1 MANTSVSL
9 VGLDFNTLK
18 TNLKNFLKTN
28 TAFKDVD
35 FEGSNINVLLDLLAY
50 NSYLNAYYTNMVA
63 SEMFLDTAQLRDS
76 IVSHAKELNYL
87 PRSFV
92 SAKASVNVAIT
103 PVSSAVTSVVI
114 PKYTSFTSRVG
125 SNTFSFT
132 TNETIVVTESNNGVF
147 SASLDIYEGLA
158 VSETFVVDRSNTI
171 QRFVLSNPTIDVDSI
186 NITVYEDSGQLE
198 LDYMQ
203 ATTLVGLS
211 NTSQVFFVQ
220 AAENFQYEILFGDG
234 VYGRQPKNGSSAVV
248 KYRAASGEAPNG
260 ASVFSSDGSIDGHSN
275 VSVIM
280 VSSAIGGAQ
289 AENNESIR
297 FNAPRRFQAQ
307 DRAITPSDY
316 EILLKTRFP
325 EIQAISVYGG
335 EEATPP
341 QYGKVYISV
350 DTANAEGVSVVSKN
364 NYRDYIQPRSPLT
377 ISVEFIDPEFMYVDV
392 QTTVKYNTSRTSKT
406 TGDISSAVKAAI
418 SLFSLN
424 NVEDFNSTLY
434 YSNFIKSIDSA
445 DASILGN
452 DTSLRLIKR
461 VQPSLNVDQEIDID
475 FQNEL
480 SIDPFLREETTDV
493 SYGYT
498 ITSSLFT
505 FSNVTCLLVDDSLGN
520 IYIATKDQ
528 NTVRI
533 LKKIGTVDYI
543 RGYIQLTSFN
553 ISSYQGPYVE
563 ILARTQNKDLVSKR
577 NNILTIDLNDV
588 SVTAVGVKQ

>member
-9 VGLDFNTLK
+9 VGLDFNTIK

-28 TAFKDVD
+28 TAFKDMD
-35 FEGSNINVLLDLLAY
+35 FEGSNINVLLDVLSY
-50 NSYLNAYYTNMVA
+50 NTYLNSYYTNMIA

-103 PVSSAVTSVVI
+103 PVSAAVTSIVI

-132 TNETIVVTESNNGVF
+132 TNETLVVTESNNGAF
-147 SASLDIYEGLA
+147 SASLDIFEGIA
-158 VSETFVVDRSNTI
+158 VSETFVVDRSNTV
-171 QRFVLSNPTIDVDSI
+171 QRFVLSNPTVDVDSI
-186 NITVYEDSGQLE
+186 NITVYEDSGQTE
-198 LDYMQ
+198 LDYTQ
-203 ATTLVGLS
+203 ATTLVGLA
-211 NTSQVFFVQ
+211 NTSQIFFVQ

-234 VYGRQPKNGSSAVV
+234 VYGRQPKNGSSAVI
-248 KYRAASGEAPNG
+248 KYRASSGEAPNG
-260 ASVFSSDGSIDGHSN
+260 ASVFSSDGAIDGHSN
-275 VSVIM
+275 VSVTTIT
-280 VSSAIGGAQ
+280 SASGGVQ

-341 QYGKVYISV
+341 QYGRVYISV
-350 DTANAEGVSVVSKN
+350 DTVNAEGVSVVSKN
-364 NYRDYIQPRSPLT
+364 NYKDYIQQRSPLT
-377 ISVEFIDPEFMYVDV
+377 IGVEFIDPEFTYVDV
-392 QTTVKYNTSRTSKT
+392 QTNVKYNTSRTSKT
-406 TGDISSAVKAAI
+406 TSDISSAVKAAI
-418 SLFSLN
+418 SLYSLN
-424 NVEDFNSTLY
+424 NIEDFNSTLY
-434 YSNFIKSIDSA
+434 YSNLIKSIDSS

-452 DTSLRLIKR
+452 DTTLRLIKR
-461 VQPSLNVDQEIDID
+461 IQPSLNVNQEIDID

-480 SIDPFLREETTDV
+480 DIDPFLRAESTDV

-498 ITSSLFT
+498 ISSTSFT
-505 FSNVTCLLVDDSLGN
+505 YSNTTCILIDDSLGN
-520 IYIATKDQ
+520 IFIATKDLS
-528 NTVRI
+528 TVRVLI
-533 LKKIGTVDYI
+533 KIGTVNYTT
-543 RGYIQLTSFN
+543 GFIQLTNFN
-553 ISSYQGPYVE
+553 ISAYQGTY
-563 ILARTQNKDLVSKR
+563 IKIFARAKNKDLVSRR
-577 NNILTIDLNDV
+577 NSILTIDLNDV
-588 SVTAVGVKQ
+588 SVTATGVKQ